1 MTGRK
6 NRRVNLIPKRPDD
19 MDPIIRWGIRTH
31 LHLIEEVACGSET
44 SGTGA
49 PDMEEAAER
58 IVESL
63 GTDWKA
69 NEEAAVDR
77 MRAEVT
83 TWWQDF
89 AERQLLTDLYRRA
102 ARRKAKCGSADSGR
116 KPSHSEGLRV
126 ARGLLAH
133 IPDTGP
139 LDFAWEYAAVS
150 TVLAALLLPPIGIR
164 SRAALRAYIKLSI
177 RSRVFYDALLRIC
190 VELDKRGEAI
200 SPMLA
205 KWRREVVGGQRL
217 RPARKAR
224 PRRRPVK
231 PDDVRRD
238 LRIQLT
244 IEILRRIGVPPRGK
258 VVSGCRIV
266 TEALKPSED
275 DKGLSEDTVV
285 RIWNGRIWEKPFK
298 PVMQKQS
305 ADITKRTGLPR
316 LYVTRSERH

>member
-1 MTGRK
+1 MTGKKKR
-6 NRRVNLIPKRPDD
+6 RRVSLIPKRPDD
-19 MDPIIRWGIRTH
+19 MDPIIRWGIGTH
-31 LHLIEEVACGSET
+31 LHLIEEVACGSEA
-44 SGTGA
+44 SGIGA
-49 PDMEEAAER
+49 PDMEKAAER

-89 AERQLLTDLYRRA
+89 PDRQLLTDLYRRA

-116 KPSHSEGLRV
+116 EPSHSEGLRV

-139 LDFAWEYAAVS
+139 WDSGWEYAAVS
-150 TVLAALLLPPIGIR
+150 TVLAAFLLPPIGIR
-164 SRAALRAYIKLSI
+164 TRPALRAYIK
-177 RSRVFYDALLRIC
+177 RSRSSRIFYDALLRIC

-205 KWRREVVGGQRL
+205 KWRWEVVGGQRL

-224 PRRRPVK
+224 PLRVRRFRPRPIRVYMSSAAIDKASHGRLRHDGTAATRRDGSARDGK
-231 PDDVRRD
+231 PDTRAGQVRQPECRG
-238 LRIQLT
+238 RQRPRAHAAPARGARA
-244 IEILRRIGVPPRGK
+244 RR
-258 VVSGCRIV
+258 
-266 TEALKPSED
+266 TQA
-275 DKGLSEDTVV
+275 
-285 RIWNGRIWEKPFK
+285 
-298 PVMQKQS
+298 
-305 ADITKRTGLPR
+305 
-316 LYVTRSERH
+316 